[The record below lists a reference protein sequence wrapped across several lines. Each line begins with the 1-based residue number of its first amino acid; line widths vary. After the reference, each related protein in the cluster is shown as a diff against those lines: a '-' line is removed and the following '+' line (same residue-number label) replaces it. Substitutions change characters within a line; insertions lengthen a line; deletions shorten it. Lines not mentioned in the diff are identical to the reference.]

1 VNRDWPRYARA
12 LDMRLAGALL
22 DEIAEEL
29 GVTKQRAHQM
39 VNTAKRQLAFRVFKG
54 VERPLP
60 KAQL

>member
-1 VNRDWPRYARA
+1 
-12 LDMRLAGALL
+12 MRLAGALL

-60 KAQL
+60 KARL